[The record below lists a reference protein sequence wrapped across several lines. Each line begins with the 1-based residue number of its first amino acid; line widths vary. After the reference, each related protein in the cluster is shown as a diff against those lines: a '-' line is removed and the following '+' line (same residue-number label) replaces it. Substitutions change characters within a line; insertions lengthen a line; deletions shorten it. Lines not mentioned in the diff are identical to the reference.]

1 LVPELK
7 RVATNV
13 QFEEIRDEALKAL
26 SSLTKAL
33 GESYEAV
40 QDAEGVESMTEQLDA
55 LALEQKRI
63 EEERQAEAK
72 RQEEISIKE
81 AEERKKFKEAMDA
94 QRELDKLA
102 QQDAE
107 KKKKEELAK
116 RETEKLSIKGDGKCK
131 SCGLKKCRK
140 GCPYFKG

>member
-1 LVPELK
+1 
-7 RVATNV
+7 V

-63 EEERQAEAK
+63 EDEREAEAK
-72 RQEEISIKE
+72 RQEEIALKE

-94 QRELDKLA
+94 QRELDKIAL
-102 QQDAE
+102 QDVE

-116 RETEKLSIKGDGKCK
+116 REAEKLSIKGDGKCK

-140 GCPYFKG
+140 ECPYFKG